1 MNNSETISLGSREG
15 SLEGRKAKPED
26 SAGETWGPWRRAGYG
41 HQVQGSKGGRPGGLR
56 RCNVDTVVPEPR
68 PGPLQECL
76 ELSFL
81 RSAKLSPPGP
91 WGRVDPALGYLIAS
105 SELLGQEA
113 AHCLGMS

>member
-1 MNNSETISLGSREG
+1 MG
-15 SLEGRKAKPED
+15 D
-26 SAGETWGPWRRAGYG
+26 
-41 HQVQGSKGGRPGGLR
+41 RPRGLR
-56 RCNVDTVVPEPR
+56 RCNVDTMVPEPR